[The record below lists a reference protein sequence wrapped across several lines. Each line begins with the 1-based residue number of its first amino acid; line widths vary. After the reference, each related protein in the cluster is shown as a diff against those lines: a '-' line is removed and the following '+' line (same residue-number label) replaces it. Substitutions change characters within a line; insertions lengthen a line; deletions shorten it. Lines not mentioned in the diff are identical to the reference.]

1 MATDD
6 KPVVVCLVGP
16 TAAGKTDLAVQLV
29 QRFPFEIVS
38 VDSAMVYRHMDIG
51 TGKPGPVVLA
61 TAPHRL
67 IDIRDP
73 WETFSAGQFCD
84 EASDSIAEICRAGR
98 IPLLVGGTLLYFRA
112 LQNGLAPLP
121 EADPELRRQLDAR
134 GTAEGWQALH
144 AELTRVDP
152 AAAVRISPT
161 DRQRIQR
168 ALEVFMLTGEPIS
181 ELQRTATAASATHFL
196 RVTLVPADRSKLY
209 ERIEARF
216 ERMMEAGFLQE
227 VERLRNMPELR
238 SNATAMR
245 AVGYRQLWECL
256 DGVISLAE
264 AKQRAITAT
273 RRLAKRQLS
282 WIRSEPDQRQFDCLA
297 PAISEQVVS
306 SIRAGIPNIGN

>member
-84 EASDSIAEICRAGR
+84 EARDSIAEICRAGR

-196 RVTLVPADRSKLY
+196 RITLVPADRSKLY

-238 SNATAMR
+238 SDATAMR